1 MGVRQHGVQL
11 DSLLVMVL
19 RLVEFTGID
28 QCAGKVSVIGGVF
41 PVGFQ
46 RQPKAGLGLVD
57 LLCGLENRAKGVVRF
72 AIDRIV
78 LYGLE
83 RVLECLGVAVLPEQ
97 NRGKISM
104 PGRQRGFD
112 TKCAAVGRLRFG
124 QAIGLLEYVAK
135 VQVRL
140 GQVGFGGDGILET
153 TLRLAKRLVLAM
165 EQAEVDLGLSVA
177 RIKLHSLL
185 VMVLR
190 LVGVTGFLVKQTKRK
205 LQIRVVWRQFAGF
218 LKAQIGRLQRALGD
232 QVESLKDQRSSL
244 VECSFRTQA
253 GRIWAN
259 RVGQGHE
266 S

>member
-1 MGVRQHGVQL
+1 
-11 DSLLVMVL
+11 
-19 RLVEFTGID
+19 
-28 QCAGKVSVIGGVF
+28 
-41 PVGFQ
+41 
-46 RQPKAGLGLVD
+46 
-57 LLCGLENRAKGVVRF
+57 
-72 AIDRIV
+72 
-78 LYGLE
+78 
-83 RVLECLGVAVLPEQ
+83 
-97 NRGKISM
+97 M

-112 TKCAAVGRLRFG
+112 TKCAAVGRLRFR

-165 EQAEVDLGLSVA
+165 EQAEVDLGLGVA

-190 LVGVTGFLVKQTKRK
+190 LGGVTGFLVKQTKRK
-205 LQIRVVWRQFAGF
+205 LQIRVFWCQFAGF

-232 QVESLKDQRSSL
+232 QVESLEDQRSGL

-259 RVGQGHE
+259 RVGQGHKL
-266 S
+266 